1 MIGGGKPVTARSTK
15 SKVKEAFG
23 LANTAATAAA
33 PEYGIAVAGATVAHR
48 AGKRAYG
55 RAVTTVNNFRIGD
68 YMAIAGWLIASF
80 GWFLWLYQAAVG
92 DLGWLGSGLG
102 GNWEKP
108 IIPFPG
114 GGGYAIW
121 DLLITGGGA
130 LMILGGLR
138 ANTRLMR
145 WVGLGGGIASVGLD
159 TLLVVTWA
167 LSH

>member
-1 MIGGGKPVTARSTK
+1 MTARSTK

-33 PEYGIAVAGATVAHR
+33 PEYGLAVAGGTAAVG
-48 AGKRAYG
+48 AGKHAYG
-55 RAVTTVNNFRIGD
+55 KAVTTVHNFRAGD
-68 YMAIAGWLIASF
+68 YLAIAGWLIASF
-80 GWFLWLYQAAVG
+80 GWLLWLYQAFIR
-92 DLGWLGSGLG
+92 DLGFLGSGLG

-108 IIPFPG
+108 IIPFRG

-145 WVGLGGGIASVGLD
+145 WFGLGGGIASVGLD